1 MVDLRVDLIEDFKVK
16 GFPKAMKSTSKATQV
31 NKLRAFLKEAYR
43 RDWMEEALHLKTRP
57 VKAFYEEKTHTRKKR
72 SRRSWTAASSS
83 GGTIGS
89 GHRFLRR
96 FRF

>member
-57 VKAFYEEKTHTRKKR
+57 VKAFYEEKTHTRKRGPEDHGRLPQAPEER
-72 SRRSWTAASSS
+72 SGLVIVS
-83 GGTIGS
+83 
-89 GHRFLRR
+89 
-96 FRF
+96 